1 MKNKLLLIG
10 AGNMGREYSKVLKD
24 MDVTFEVVGRGE
36 ATAAEFEKA
45 TGLKPF
51 VGGVGKYI
59 KETAD
64 LPEYAI
70 VAVDVALLYSTT
82 LMLLEKGVKKI
93 LVEKPA
99 ALFSDEIMNL
109 VNMAKVCNA
118 EVYIGYNRRFY
129 ESVRAAR
136 RIIEEDGGVESFQFE
151 FTEWSHR
158 IEKIE
163 KDQVE
168 KERWFLSNSSH
179 VADMAFYLG
188 GKPVSLSAYH
198 SGSLVWHNAA
208 SCFTGAGMTESNALF
223 SYSANWAAPGR
234 WGVEVLTATHRL
246 ILRPLEKLQVQQKG
260 TIDVEQFTIDET
272 LDTKYKPGLYR
283 MVEAFLG
290 NDKRDLCTVREQAGI
305 YRYYLEIANY
315 R

>member
-10 AGNMGREYSKVLKD
+10 AGNMGKEYSKVLKD
-24 MDVTFEVVGRGE
+24 LNVTFEVVGRGE
-36 ATAAEFEKA
+36 ETAIEFEKV
-45 TGLKPF
+45 TGKKPF
-51 VGGVGKYI
+51 TGGIEKYTN
-59 KETAD
+59 ETSE

-82 LMLLEKGVKKI
+82 VLLLEKGVKMI

-109 VNMAKVCNA
+109 ERKAIACKS

-129 ESVRAAR
+129 ESVRVAR

-163 KDQVE
+163 KERVE

-198 SGSLVWHNAA
+198 SGSLPWHKAA
-208 SCFTGAGMTESNALF
+208 SCFTGAGVTESNALF

-234 WGVEVLTATHRL
+234 WGVELLTATHRL
-246 ILRPLEKLQVQQKG
+246 ILRPLEKLQIQQKG
-260 TIDVEQFTIDET
+260 TIEVEQVTINEE
-272 LDTKYKPGLYR
+272 LDIKYKPGIYR

-290 NDKRDLCTVREQAGI
+290 QEKTSLCTLKEHAGI
-305 YRYYLEIANY
+305 FKYYLEIANY
-315 R
+315 L

>member
-10 AGNMGREYSKVLKD
+10 AGNMGKEYSKVLTD
-24 MDVTFEVVGRGE
+24 MNVAFEVIGRGE
-36 ATAAEFEKA
+36 ATAAEFEKV
-45 TGLKPF
+45 TGKRPCT
-51 VGGVGKYI
+51 GGVEKYLN
-59 KETAD
+59 ETSEI
-64 LPEYAI
+64 PEYAI
-70 VAVDVALLYSTT
+70 VAVDVTLLYSTT
-82 LMLLEKGVKKI
+82 VLLLERGVRKI

-109 VNMAKVCNA
+109 NAKANACNA
-118 EVYIGYNRRFY
+118 DVFVAYNRRFY
-129 ESVRAAR
+129 ESVRAAQ

-163 KDQVE
+163 KDRIE

-198 SGSLVWHNAA
+198 SGSLSWHNAA
-208 SCFTGAGMTESNALF
+208 SCFTGAGVTENKALF

-234 WGVEVLTATHRL
+234 WGVELLTSTHRL
-246 ILRPLEKLQVQQKG
+246 ILRPLEKLQIQNKG
-260 TIDVEQFTIDET
+260 TIDIEQYNIDET

-290 NDKRDLCTVREQAGI
+290 RGNGSLCTVSEQAGI
-305 YRYYLEIANY
+305 FRYYLEIANY